1 MANTSKVKPKVK
13 KKFFRFYGF
22 YNNISIG
29 PKIHLNGVK
38 IILHE
43 VSALSLDEAFELYK
57 IHLINN
63 VGISDTDIQQYL
75 IDLYY
80 KSIKVEIIEDENV
93 TFDEITLIP

>member
-1 MANTSKVKPKVK
+1 MANNSKSKPKVK
-13 KKFFRFYGF
+13 KKIFRFFGY
-22 YNNISIG
+22 YNNIYIG

-43 VSALSLDEAFELYK
+43 VSALSLNEAFELYK

-63 VGISDTDIQQYL
+63 VGISDTNIQQYL

-80 KSIKVEIIEDENV
+80 KTIKVEIIDNEGV
-93 TFDEITLIP
+93 TFDEIVLIP